1 MTTQTLIPDPAA
13 ADVSNTDRRL
23 SLGASDA
30 AAAVGLSR
38 WVTRLGLYLQ
48 KIGEADG
55 PSENEPMRWG
65 TLLEPVVRQEYANR
79 TGNTIIVPQKR
90 LQHPDHDWLTA
101 TPDGLVMDRR
111 RYYEGKTAR
120 TAEGWGEPGSDEI
133 PQEYLL
139 QVQHGMFVTGFPV
152 ADVAVLIGG
161 QDFRIYVVEANTEL
175 QTMLVD
181 QEADFWA
188 HVVSRQPPAPVS
200 REDVKR
206 RWKVSS
212 GASVNATAECQ
223 DALAVLANVKA
234 SVKWAEDWLDSA
246 TAAVQGYMRDAAE
259 LVSADGDVLATWKN
273 VKSSPRFDLEQFK
286 AEHPDLW
293 KQYLRDPSPQ
303 RRFLLKV
310 KGEPCQQLPSI
321 PPAPLLETAKAQ

>member
-1 MTTQTLIPDPAA
+1 MTLE
-13 ADVSNTDRRL
+13 DVSQTERRL

-38 WVTRLGLYLQ
+38 WVTRLSLYLQ
-48 KIGEADG
+48 KVGEADG
-55 PSENEPMRWG
+55 PEENEPMRWG

-90 LQHPDHDWLTA
+90 LQHPNHEWLTA
-101 TPDGLVMDRR
+101 TPDGLVVDRR

-133 PQEYLL
+133 PMEYLL
-139 QVQHGMFVTGFPV
+139 QVQHGMYVTGFPV

-161 QDFRIYVVEANTEL
+161 QDFRIYVVEANAEL
-175 QTMLVD
+175 QTALVD

-206 RWKVSS
+206 RWKVST
-212 GASVNATAECQ
+212 GASVKATGEAKE
-223 DALAVLANVKA
+223 AIAVLANVKA
-234 SVKWAEDWLDSA
+234 SIKSAEEWLENA
-246 TAAVQGYMRDAAE
+246 TAAVQCYMRDAAE
-259 LVSADGDVLATWKN
+259 LVSDDGDVLATWKN
-273 VKSSPRFDLEQFK
+273 ISASPRFDLAQFK
-286 AEHPDLW
+286 ADHPDLW

-310 KGEPCQQLPSI
+310 KGEACPQLPST
-321 PPAPLLETAKAQ
+321 PQAPLLETAKAQ